1 MDSYIVVGGILTWVS
16 LPTSSAFPLMS
27 LRNGTVLSLP
37 DEPISAIMRAQWQS
51 PGDLL
56 SILMII
62 GGDIVQKALAQL
74 SGGALVPVTFSFG
87 WVAYAF
93 GALMS
98 AVGDGRIMPPTDCPS
113 VVINSQ
119 DGYVRDN
126 QSWVLGRLLRDFEKP
141 CERGL
146 RVVVFKALPRTE
158 PPPPDWI
165 WYLGAA
171 TIVLQLGIAVVPYA
185 LYGDWGILLITL
197 CGTALAFCHGALPQW
212 RLEKW
217 KGRKNPKKIVSITRG
232 NGSENVMVVLGNRNG
247 IDLEDLAGARVP
259 ELPHTRIFAAILAT
273 AWLVLLITVA
283 GYKIDSWYLLGI
295 GLVGMAQNVV
305 AAGAPRSM
313 SAHGI
318 PLEYI
323 ETIQYEKVMKTL
335 QELEDK
341 YPSVGASLLP
351 VFFPGKLREDEQKWW
366 DERIASIKTRKAKI
380 EHEAMSEKQ

>member
-1 MDSYIVVGGILTWVS
+1 M
-16 LPTSSAFPLMS
+16 
-27 LRNGTVLSLP
+27 
-37 DEPISAIMRAQWQS
+37 
-51 PGDLL
+51 
-56 SILMII
+56 
-62 GGDIVQKALAQL
+62 
-74 SGGALVPVTFSFG
+74 
-87 WVAYAF
+87 
-93 GALMS
+93 
-98 AVGDGRIMPPTDCPS
+98 
-113 VVINSQ
+113 
-119 DGYVRDN
+119 
-126 QSWVLGRLLRDFEKP
+126 
-141 CERGL
+141 
-146 RVVVFKALPRTE
+146 VFKALPRTE
-158 PPPPDWI
+158 PPAPDWI

-185 LYGDWGILLITL
+185 LYADWGILLITL

-259 ELPHTRIFAAILAT
+259 ELPHTRFFAAILAV

-283 GYKIDSWYLLGI
+283 GFKIDSWYLLGI

-305 AAGAPRSM
+305 AAGATRSM

-318 PLEYI
+318 PLEFI
-323 ETIQYEKVMKTL
+323 EKIQYEKVMKTL

-366 DERIASIKTRKAKI
+366 DERVASIKIRKARI
-380 EHEAMSEKQ
+380 EQEAMSEKQ